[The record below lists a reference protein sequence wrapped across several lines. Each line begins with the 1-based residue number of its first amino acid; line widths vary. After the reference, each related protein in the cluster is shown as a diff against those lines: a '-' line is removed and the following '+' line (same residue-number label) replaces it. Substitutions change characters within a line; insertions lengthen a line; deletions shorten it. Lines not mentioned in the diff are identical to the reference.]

1 MSRCPSA
8 TVAEVLLSAHVETG
22 CTVSEARGQVRYFA
36 HSGACEGRE
45 DWQSLQEHLE
55 ETGARAAAFL
65 GAVGCGP
72 IAKSAG
78 LLHDLGK
85 FNPEFLR
92 RLSGESVRVDHST
105 AGAKVAIERY
115 GGGDARRAS
124 LGKMLAYAIAGH
136 HAGLADGVGGERRP
150 RPLEER
156 LGAEVPDPDK
166 VWEQEIELP
175 ELAPPPLKPQS
186 RERAGFCGAFA
197 TRMVFSALVD
207 ADYLDTEAFYAKLGN
222 RPVERGDHPSL
233 EVLRGRLEAHLRE
246 LMSKAND
253 TAVNRLRR
261 EVLEH
266 ARGQAAEVPG
276 LFTFTVPTG
285 GGKTL
290 SSLAFALD
298 HAVRHGLGRVI
309 FVIPYTSIIDQTA
322 QVFRE
327 ALVGDV
333 AEPTDF
339 VVEHHTG
346 FDEEAPEVREGSAKL
361 RLAMENWDAP
371 IIVTTAV
378 QFFESLFSN
387 RPSRCRK
394 LHNLTNSVVVLDE
407 AQTLPL
413 RLLLPCVA
421 ALDELARNWKASV
434 VLCTATQPAL
444 RAQDGFGG
452 GLEEVRELAPDPP
465 GLHQSLRR
473 TRIRRLKGRI
483 EDAKLADRLRESP
496 QALCIVNTRRHA
508 RELHELVRGDR
519 EDESF
524 HLSTLM
530 CPRHR
535 RAVLE
540 TVRRRLKHSRPVR
553 LVATSLVE
561 AGVDVDF
568 PEVWRA
574 EAGLESIVQAAGRC
588 NREGSASMGEVVV
601 FEPADGDGRRPP
613 GDVAKLAGAARGV
626 IRRHPDPAAPK
637 AIQQYFREVYWL
649 HGSQLDSEDI
659 LAQFRERADSFDFP
673 FATIARQFRMIE
685 SSMFPVIVPYRGARP
700 EDGRVERLLRE
711 LEHSGRPGGLARRLQ
726 PYTVQ
731 VPREARR
738 RLLDAGAARCVRP
751 EVFGGQFVVL
761 TNLDLYRPDVG
772 LTWSDPTYREAEG
785 LVF

>member
-1 MSRCPSA
+1 M
-8 TVAEVLLSAHVETG
+8 
-22 CTVSEARGQVRYFA
+22 QYFA
-36 HSGACEGRE
+36 HSGASESRD
-45 DWQSLQEHLE
+45 DWQPLSEHLE
-55 ETGARAAAFL
+55 ETARRAAAFL
-65 GAVGCGP
+65 EAVGLGP
-72 IAKSAG
+72 IAKLAG

-85 FNPEFLR
+85 FNPDFLR
-92 RLSGESVRVDHST
+92 RLSGESIRVDHST
-105 AGAKVAIERY
+105 AGAKAAIERY
-115 GGGDARRAS
+115 GGGDARKAS
-124 LGKMLAYAIAGH
+124 LGKMLAFAIAGH
-136 HAGLADGVGGERRP
+136 HAGLADGVGGQRRP
-150 RPLEER
+150 RPLEAR
-156 LGAEVPDPDK
+156 LSADVPDPDR
-166 VWEQEIELP
+166 VWQQEIELP
-175 ELAPPPLKPQS
+175 ELPPLPLQPQS

-197 TRMVFSALVD
+197 TRMIFSALVD
-207 ADYLDTEAFYAKLGN
+207 ADYLDTEAFFTGLEG
-222 RPVERGDHPSL
+222 RPVERGGHPPL
-233 EVLRGRLEAHLRE
+233 DVLLGRLEAHLRE
-246 LMSKAND
+246 LMSNAND

-266 ARGQAAEVPG
+266 SRGQAAEAPG

-290 SSLAFALD
+290 SSLAFALE
-298 HAVRHGLGRVI
+298 HAIRHGLERVI

-327 ALVGDV
+327 ALVGEG
-333 AEPTDF
+333 AGPADF

-346 FDEEAPEVREGSAKL
+346 FDEEDPGVRDGSAKL

-371 IIVTTAV
+371 IIVTTGV

-394 LHNLTNSVVVLDE
+394 LHNVVRSVVVLDE

-421 ALDELARNWKASV
+421 ALDELARNWRASV

-452 GLEEVRELAPDPP
+452 GFEEVRELAPDPP
-465 GLHQSLRR
+465 ALHRSLRR
-473 TRIRRLKGRI
+473 TRIRRLEGRI
-483 EDAKLADRLRESP
+483 EDAKLAVRLRESP

-508 RELHELVRGDR
+508 RELHELVREDR

-613 GDVAKLAGAARGV
+613 GDVPKLAGAARGV
-626 IRRHPDPAAPK
+626 MRHHSDPAAPT
-637 AIQQYFREVYWL
+637 AIQEYFQEVYWL
-649 HGSQLDSEDI
+649 QGSQLDSEKI
-659 LAQFRERADSFDFP
+659 LAQLRERADSFDFP
-673 FATIARQFRMIE
+673 FATIAQQFRMIE
-685 SSMFPVIVPYRGARP
+685 SSMLPVIVPYPGAWS
-700 EDGRVERLLRE
+700 EDGGAERLLRTLKHAE
-711 LEHSGRPGGLARRLQ
+711 RPGRLARRLQ
-726 PYTVQ
+726 AYTVQ
-731 VPREARR
+731 VPREVRR
-738 RLLDAGAARCVRP
+738 LLLDAGSVRCVRP
-751 EVFGGQFVVL
+751 EVFGDQFVEL

>member
-1 MSRCPSA
+1 MK
-8 TVAEVLLSAHVETG
+8 
-22 CTVSEARGQVRYFA
+22 EAGGQFQYFA
-36 HSGACEGRE
+36 HSGAGEGRD

-65 GAVGCGP
+65 GAVGLGP

-85 FNPEFLR
+85 FNPDFLR
-92 RLSGESVRVDHST
+92 RLSGEPIRVDHST

-115 GGGDARRAS
+115 GGGDGRKAS
-124 LGKMLAYAIAGH
+124 LGKMLAFAIAGH
-136 HAGLADGVGGERRP
+136 HAGLADGVGGQSRP
-150 RPLEER
+150 RPLEAR
-156 LGAEVPDPDK
+156 LSADVPDPDR
-166 VWEQEIELP
+166 VWQQEIELP
-175 ELAPPPLKPQS
+175 ELPPLPLKPQS
-186 RERAGFCGAFA
+186 RERVGFCGAFA
-197 TRMVFSALVD
+197 TRMIFSALVD
-207 ADYLDTEAFYAKLGN
+207 ADYLDTEAFFTGLEG
-222 RPVERGDHPSL
+222 RPVERGDHPPL
-233 EVLRGRLEAHLRE
+233 DVLLGRLETHLRE
-246 LMSKAND
+246 LVSNAND

-261 EVLEH
+261 EVLER
-266 ARGQAAEVPG
+266 ARAEAAGVPG

-290 SSLAFALD
+290 SSLAFALE
-298 HAVRHGLGRVI
+298 HAIRHGLERVI

-327 ALVGDV
+327 ALVGDG
-333 AEPTDF
+333 ARPTDF

-346 FDEEAPEVREGSAKL
+346 FDEEHHGVRDGSAKL

-371 IIVTTAV
+371 IIVTTAA

-394 LHNLTNSVVVLDE
+394 LHNVARSVVVLDE

-421 ALDELARNWKASV
+421 ALDELARNWSASV

-444 RAQDGFGG
+444 RAQDGFRG
-452 GLEEVRELAPDPP
+452 GLEKVRELAPDPP
-465 GLHQSLRR
+465 GLHRSLRR
-473 TRIRRLKGRI
+473 TRIRRLEGLI
-483 EDAKLADRLRESP
+483 EDAELAERLRESP

-508 RELHELVRGDR
+508 RELHQLVRQER
-519 EDESF
+519 KNESF

-530 CPRHR
+530 FPRHR
-535 RAVLE
+535 RSVLE
-540 TVRRRLKHSRPVR
+540 AVRRRLKEGSPVR
-553 LVATSLVE
+553 LVATSLIE

-588 NREGSASMGEVVV
+588 NREGNASMGEVVV
-601 FEPADGDGRRPP
+601 FEPADGEGRRPP
-613 GDVAKLAGAARGV
+613 GDVPKLAGAARGV
-626 IRRHPDPAAPK
+626 MRRHSDPAAPR
-637 AIQQYFREVYWL
+637 AIQEYFREVYWL
-649 HGSQLDSEDI
+649 QGSQLDSEEI
-659 LAQFRERADSFDFP
+659 LAQLRERADTFDFP

-685 SSMFPVIVPYRGARP
+685 SSMFPIIVPYPGTGSEHGAA
-700 EDGRVERLLRE
+700 ERLLRA
-711 LEHSGRPGGLARRLQ
+711 LEHAERPGGLARRLQ

-738 RLLDAGAARCVRP
+738 RLLEEGAARRVRP
-751 EVFGGQFVVL
+751 EVFGDQFVVL
-761 TNLDLYRPDVG
+761 RNLDLYRPDVG

>member
-1 MSRCPSA
+1 MRF
-8 TVAEVLLSAHVETG
+8 
-22 CTVSEARGQVRYFA
+22 FA
-36 HSGACEGRE
+36 HSGASENRD
-45 DWQSLQEHLE
+45 DWQSLSEHLE
-55 ETGARAAAFL
+55 ETARRAAAFL
-65 GAVGCGP
+65 EAVGLGP

-85 FNPEFLR
+85 FNPDFLR
-92 RLSGESVRVDHST
+92 RLSGEPVRVDHST

-115 GGGDARRAS
+115 GDGDARKAS
-124 LGKMLAYAIAGH
+124 LGKMLAFAIAGH
-136 HAGLADGVGGERRP
+136 HAGLADGVGGQSRP
-150 RPLEER
+150 RPLEAR
-156 LGAEVPDPDK
+156 LDADVPDPDR
-166 VWEQEIELP
+166 VWQQEIELP
-175 ELAPPPLKPQS
+175 ELPPFPLKPRS

-197 TRMVFSALVD
+197 TRMIFSALVD
-207 ADYLDTEAFYAKLGN
+207 ADYLDTEAFFAGLEG
-222 RPVERGDHPSL
+222 RSVERGDHPPLS
-233 EVLRGRLEAHLRE
+233 VLLGRLEAHLRE
-246 LMSKAND
+246 LTSKAND
-253 TAVNRLRR
+253 TVVNRLRR

-266 ARGQAAEVPG
+266 ALGRAAEAPG
-276 LFTFTVPTG
+276 LFTFSVPTG

-290 SSLAFALD
+290 SSLAFALE
-298 HAVRHGLGRVI
+298 HAIRHGLERVI

-327 ALVGDV
+327 ALIGDD
-333 AEPTDF
+333 AGPTDF

-346 FDEEAPEVREGSAKL
+346 FDEESPAVREGSAKL

-394 LHNLTNSVVVLDE
+394 LHNVARSVVVLDE

-452 GLEEVRELAPDPP
+452 GFEEVRELAPDPP
-465 GLHQSLRR
+465 ALHQSLRR
-473 TRIRRLKGRI
+473 TRIRRLEGRI
-483 EDAKLADRLRESP
+483 EDAKLAVRLRESP

-508 RELHELVRGDR
+508 RELHELVREER
-519 EDESF
+519 ENESF

-535 RAVLE
+535 RSVLQ
-540 TVRRRLKHSRPVR
+540 TVRRHLKEGRPVR
-553 LVATSLVE
+553 LVATSLIE
-561 AGVDVDF
+561 AGVDIDF

-588 NREGSASMGEVVV
+588 NREGGAPMGDLVV

-613 GDVAKLAGAARGV
+613 GDVPKLAGVARGV
-626 IRRHPDPAAPK
+626 MRRHSDPASPK
-637 AIQQYFREVYWL
+637 AIREYFQEVYWL
-649 HGSQLDSEDI
+649 QGSLLDREDI
-659 LAQFRERADSFDFP
+659 LAQLRERADSFDFP
-673 FATIARQFRMIE
+673 FATIAHQFRVIE
-685 SSMFPVIVPYRGARP
+685 SSTFPVMIPYRGTGSK
-700 EDGRVERLLRE
+700 DGDAERLLRA
-711 LEHSGRPGGLARRLQ
+711 LEHAERPGGLARRLQ

-731 VPREARR
+731 VPRFARR
-738 RLLDAGAARCVRP
+738 RLLDAGAVRCVRP
-751 EVFGGQFVVL
+751 EAFGDQFVVL